1 MTCTEPGN
9 TLAVYNKCNGFTIQ
23 YFYKCDEDYQ
33 THMRA
38 RAHTH
43 THTHTDIYM
52 CVCVCVYI
60 YIYIYI
66 KPSTLFSCL
75 LCQKCIVQ
83 HATNSSGVHITVF
96 PTRIFPTVSNITAR
110 YFLGLRIQSS
120 EIWRCGLVGGT
131 WNVTLHFD
139 MWYLGCDT
147 V

>member
-60 YIYIYI
+60 YIYIYKALNLIFLFTLPKMYCPTCDKFLRGSYHSISYQNFSNCFKYHSKVFSRI
-66 KPSTLFSCL
+66 K
-75 LCQKCIVQ
+75 
-83 HATNSSGVHITVF
+83 NTVF
-96 PTRIFPTVSNITAR
+96 
-110 YFLGLRIQSS
+110 
-120 EIWRCGLVGGT
+120 
-131 WNVTLHFD
+131 
-139 MWYLGCDT
+139 
-147 V
+147 